1 MLKLTIRL
9 SPRRI
14 PPQLKQAVPCA
25 QVFMDRASK
34 ITVTTDAKGI
44 HKLAEDPDLVTEYF
58 GDGVEALAI
67 KPISVEGTRLA
78 QLALAGELEESWGT
92 ALANR
97 LPWAVALTYGTES
110 GAENFARVVT
120 PAGAKTLYFEGP
132 ADLLATVRA
141 IEEATTQAQPVD
153 DEALETLKWAL
164 RDFGAHLEGD
174 EDAAA

>member
-1 MLKLTIRL
+1 
-9 SPRRI
+9 
-14 PPQLKQAVPCA
+14 
-25 QVFMDRASK
+25 MDRATM

-44 HKLAEDPDLVTEYF
+44 YKLAEDPGLVTEYF
-58 GDGVEALAI
+58 GDGVETLDVT
-67 KPISVEGTRLA
+67 PISVKGTRLV
-78 QLALAGELEESWGT
+78 QLSPVGELEESWGA

-120 PAGAKTLYFEGP
+120 PEGAETIYFEGP

-153 DEALETLKWAL
+153 DEVLETLKRVL
-164 RDFGAHLEGD
+164 RDLDVYLEGD
-174 EDAAA
+174 EGAAV